1 MECYSL
7 INALEHQSK
16 GIYTSLE
23 NLYVALKDC
32 VQKDLS
38 YGYPKEDVM
47 LWYEIKQVFLDYE
60 PLKYHEFSTHGKQI
74 EIDWNKIFK
83 K

>member
-7 INALEHQSK
+7 VNATEHFSK

-32 VQKDLS
+32 VQKDLK

-47 LWYEIKQVFLDYE
+47 SWYEIRKVLLDSE
-60 PLKYHEFSTHGKQI
+60 PLKYWEFSTYGKKI
-74 EIDWNKIFK
+74 EIDWNKIF
-83 K
+83 